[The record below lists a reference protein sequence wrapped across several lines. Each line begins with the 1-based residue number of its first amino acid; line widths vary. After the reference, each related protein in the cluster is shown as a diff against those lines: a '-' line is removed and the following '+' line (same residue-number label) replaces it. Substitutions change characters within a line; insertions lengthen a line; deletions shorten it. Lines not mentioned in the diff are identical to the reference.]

1 MTDIIQYR
9 LYNQRLWAHSCSNP
23 VDIVRHMLCMQAQ
36 DFTQA
41 KRAIASR
48 CGCSQEDVEQAF
60 NSWQLVRTWTQRGTI
75 HVVSAEDAWWMT
87 RLCAS
92 KTLWWFK
99 KRREYLGIKDTQIDE
114 MLEAL
119 PLLLIHGPMSRK
131 AIATALSTQ
140 GFDLSENKPYHLMC
154 YAGTLWIT
162 VQWPIINW
170 EHRFVLSSQWIKNP
184 KKLTEE
190 ASLKELCLRYFASH
204 GPATV
209 QDLQWRSGIGK
220 TQINQG
226 ISLCGDELIQ
236 QEIDGKT
243 YYFKDSRVA
252 QLSVSRVHFLAGFD
266 EFLLGYKDRT
276 ATLDLDHHKL
286 VDKARNGVFKPTV
299 MMGGKTVG
307 IWSMK
312 EKIKHCEVMINFF
325 DEYDIPKKELERWVK
340 EFERYMGKEIK
351 TL

>member
-1 MTDIIQYR
+1 M
-9 LYNQRLWAHSCSNP
+9 
-23 VDIVRHMLCMQAQ
+23 
-36 DFTQA
+36 
-41 KRAIASR
+41 
-48 CGCSQEDVEQAF
+48 
-60 NSWQLVRTWTQRGTI
+60 
-75 HVVSAEDAWWMT
+75 
-87 RLCAS
+87 
-92 KTLWWFK
+92 
-99 KRREYLGIKDTQIDE
+99 
-114 MLEAL
+114 
-119 PLLLIHGPMSRK
+119 
-131 AIATALSTQ
+131 
-140 GFDLSENKPYHLMC
+140 
-154 YAGTLWIT
+154 
-162 VQWPIINW
+162 
-170 EHRFVLSSQWIKNP
+170 
-184 KKLTEE
+184 
-190 ASLKELCLRYFASH
+190 RYFASH

-325 DEYDIPKKELERWVK
+325 DEYDIPKKELER
-340 EFERYMGKEIK
+340 
-351 TL
+351 